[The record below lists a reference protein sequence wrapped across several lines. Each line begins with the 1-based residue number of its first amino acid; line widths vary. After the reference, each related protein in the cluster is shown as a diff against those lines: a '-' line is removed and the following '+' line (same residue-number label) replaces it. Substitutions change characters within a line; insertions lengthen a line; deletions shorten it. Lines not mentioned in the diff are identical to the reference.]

1 MIPFFMDRMSPS
13 FTTRAVPFL
22 PLLTKDYRGS
32 SPRTRSDFNRTGC
45 YCRNISVLLRN
56 IYHCPYGD
64 SKRMAGNVERR
75 LMKIEKALADKS
87 QENDLAKCNCG
98 DPKRMFRP
106 RRGADMEVQLKE
118 ELALTCPVHRERR
131 LSGLLW
137 ADIIGSDG
145 KRIPNPKMDP
155 ILRSTKRRYDRQSGQ
170 VPEVDAGN
178 V

>member
-1 MIPFFMDRMSPS
+1 
-13 FTTRAVPFL
+13 
-22 PLLTKDYRGS
+22 
-32 SPRTRSDFNRTGC
+32 
-45 YCRNISVLLRN
+45 
-56 IYHCPYGD
+56 
-64 SKRMAGNVERR
+64 MAGNVERR

-98 DPKRMFRP
+98 DPKRMFRR

-118 ELALTCPVHRERR
+118 EPALTCPVHRERR

-155 ILRSTKRRYDRQSGQ
+155 IVEEYERRYERHSEQA
-170 VPEVDAGN
+170 PERERLARRLEGAKTVF
-178 V
+178 